1 MQDQHIIYS
10 IRLFIR
16 LLPMF
21 LLLAGCAREP
31 VGNKAADSP
40 QVYSFTADL
49 ESGSRASVSSTGAC
63 SWTANDE
70 IAVYDELSGE
80 FCIFSNG
87 NGGGEFSFTAEEGRT
102 YNFTH
107 AYYPASVAK
116 GEFAVSLPAEY
127 TLAQAQAPSFFPML
141 GIVEGDA
148 VHFRHLAAFLQYT
161 IIGIPPSADSLV
173 LSSRDVSLSGDY
185 SLDQANPE
193 ILAAGGIG
201 HVAIPINPG
210 ENENLVF
217 HLPLPLGTY
226 TLTCDVKSGAQT
238 LLSYTTRSSKEV
250 LRAKLITLSP
260 ASPAFSGGSGTEADP
275 YQIASAE
282 DLSLLSTVAADQRIG
297 SAFFNQTA
305 DIDLVGA
312 AFLPIGN
319 DAVPFTGVYDGGGH
333 SISNLSLDWSSA
345 DAGLFGCLQ
354 NATVKNLEIKA
365 ASIEAGA
372 DFAGAIAGELNGGC
386 ISGCKVD
393 AKSVISAAGRC
404 AGGIAGIVRS
414 GIVRECATHCYVSA
428 GADCAGGI
436 AGYLYAKTEADTILV
451 LNCVFEPVYKDGKM
465 ASATLQTGV
474 AAAHM
479 GGIAGSANVAE
490 GIGAISVANC
500 YAYPLEMRSTLQ
512 SGAVVNY
519 IGGIL
524 GRIASG
530 KVTVFNCLT
539 PVTYSNV
546 LIGGTR
552 LNAKTYSTYNAAAC
566 IVGAIT
572 KDGSEVHR
580 TFSKNTWPLCFNS
593 SNTVSTS
600 NIRIRMGDSN
610 MRGFGG
616 DGVLE
621 ALNAGVSA
629 WNAENPD
636 AQALF
641 WAFDTTFG
649 YPKPAGVDYPGVK
662 TKKISLIG
670 DSISTYEGYI
680 FSTEESQMNKFYP
693 DSGNNYADMVLNEQ
707 ETWWW
712 KIIYGKMADARLEV
726 DNAFGGSTVTYTLT
740 KIDGMPR
747 DPSDRMQE
755 NSLQKRYLDYGV
767 GDPDILFYHGGR
779 NDFGQYGGN
788 TDVLLGAYDET
799 SLQNAYDA
807 DPGTLFNN
815 YSAGTVAILRDFHLH
830 YPDAKVLMIV
840 HDMMSDGYDAAANA
854 IAAFLAAKG
863 FDIRCISLHEH
874 GTNNKTNETLGITK
888 EGGTHPNSVG
898 CTNMANYIFEQL
910 GSWLEEPVQKKGIN
924 TENYI
929 IRDESSSWE

>member
-1 MQDQHIIYS
+1 MQGYKLIIK
-10 IRLFIR
+10 LFP
-16 LLPMF
+16 LL
-21 LLLAGCAREP
+21 LLLAGCAREEAES
-31 VGNKAADSP
+31 GKRTGSP
-40 QVYSFTADL
+40 AVYSFRADM
-49 ESGSRASVSSTGAC
+49 EAGSLKASVSDEGICNWSV
-63 SWTANDE
+63 NDE
-70 IAVYDELSGE
+70 IAVFDALSGT
-80 FCIFSNG
+80 FCTFSNG
-87 NGGGEFSFTAEEGRT
+87 EKGGAEFSFTAEPERE

-107 AYYPASVAK
+107 AFYPASLAK
-116 GEFAVSLPAEY
+116 AEYSVSLPAEY
-127 TLAQAQAPSFFPML
+127 SLDLARSASTFPML
-141 GIVEGDA
+141 GVIEGENL
-148 VHFRHLAAFLQYT
+148 HFRHLGAYLKYT
-161 IIGIPPSADSLV
+161 LIGIPETADSIV
-173 LSSRDVSLSGDY
+173 LSSAEVSLWGDY
-185 SLDQANPE
+185 DLDKSEPAL
-193 ILAAGGIG
+193 LAEAGGNR
-201 HVAIPINPG
+201 VCIPLEAGSSSSLAFYI
-210 ENENLVF
+210 
-217 HLPLPLGTY
+217 PLPLGTY
-226 TLTCDVKSGAQT
+226 TLTCDVKAGEQT
-238 LLSYTTRSSKEV
+238 LISHTTQTSKEV
-250 LRAKLITLSP
+250 QRAKFLRIHP
-260 ASPAFSGGSGTEADP
+260 EVPEFSGGSG
-275 YQIASAE
+275 SAE
-282 DLSLLSTVAADQRIG
+282 DPYIIEDVADLSALSFAVGDGLMREAC
-297 SAFFNQTA
+297 FLQTT
-305 DIDLVGA
+305 DLDLSGTR
-312 AFLPIGN
+312 FSPIGTSEF
-319 DAVPFTGVYDGGGH
+319 PFAGSYDGAGH
-333 SISNLSLDWSSA
+333 SISGLDVDQEA
-345 DAGLFGCLQ
+345 ANAGLFGYLGDAEVKDIVFKGASVKTGG
-354 NATVKNLEIKA
+354 NYAGTV
-365 ASIEAGA
+365 AGV
-372 DFAGAIAGELNGGC
+372 LNGGT
-386 ISGCKVD
+386 IQGCRVD
-393 AKSVISAAGRC
+393 AESSISSAARS
-404 AGGIAGIVRS
+404 AGGIAGIVRG
-414 GIVRECATHCYVSA
+414 GIIRECATHCSVSA
-428 GADCAGGI
+428 GTDCAGGI

-465 ASATLQTGV
+465 ASATLQTGA

-530 KVTVFNCLT
+530 NVMVFNCLT

-593 SNTVSTS
+593 SNNVSTS

-621 ALNAGVSA
+621 ALNAGVAA

-636 AQALF
+636 AQALA
-641 WAFDTTFG
+641 WAFDPTFG
-649 YPKPAGVDYPGVK
+649 YPKPVGVDYPGVK

-680 FSTEESQMNKFYP
+680 FSTEEHQMNKFYP

-712 KIIYGKMADARLEV
+712 KIIYGKMVDARLEV

-840 HDMMSDGYDAAANA
+840 HDMMSDGYDAASNA

-863 FDIRCISLHEH
+863 FDIRCISLHEP

-910 GSWLEEPVQKKGIN
+910 GTWLEEPVQKKGIN